1 MLWTTMSNKIFDI
14 SAIEPSANDVF
25 FVDTNVWYWLTYASS
40 KTFLDPSQEPQ
51 KYQTDSY
58 PSFIQKAMDA
68 NSKLYYSPLSLAE
81 LANTIERK
89 EYEIFDMFNA
99 TNNNG
104 QRVHRKKFRKIAS
117 ERKGVVQEVD
127 AAWAMIT
134 TIGNSLDCELT
145 EKLSEDSLDT
155 FKASMLD
162 PYDSFFFEIMKLNG
176 LNKIITDDIDFD
188 SANGLEI
195 FTANKRLNK

>member
-1 MLWTTMSNKIFDI
+1 MSNKIFDI
-14 SAIEPSANDVF
+14 SSIEPSSDDVF

-81 LANTIERK
+81 LANTIESK
-89 EYEIFDMFNA
+89 EFEIFEMFNA
-99 TNNNG
+99 GVGNG
-104 QRVHRKKFRKIAS
+104 KRVHRKKFRKIAS

-127 AAWAMIT
+127 AAWATIT
-134 TIGNSLDCELT
+134 TLGSSLDCELSQ
-145 EKLSEDSLDT
+145 KLSEDSLDT
-155 FKASMLD
+155 FKASLLD
-162 PYDSFFFEIMKLNG
+162 PYDSFFVEIMKSNG
-176 LNKIITDDIDFD
+176 LNKIITDDVDFG
-188 SANGLEI
+188 STTGLEI
-195 FTANKRLNK
+195 FTANKNLNI